1 MQAAE
6 YMASTIPGAQRK
18 VISSA
23 GHSANID
30 NPEEF
35 NKAILDFLGKLNLD
49 KG

>member
-1 MQAAE
+1 
-6 YMASTIPGAQRK
+6 MASAIPGAQRK
-18 VISSA
+18 VIPSA

-35 NKAILDFLGKLNLD
+35 NKTILGFLGKLNLP